1 MHIAA
6 FLENSWKFRHQQ
18 GYDDHALTIAEIGL
32 HICQKSFQSDALI
45 KTKNLRKC
53 CRRIVNFIIAKLTV
67 FHNPVKSLILQF
79 YE

>member
-45 KTKNLRKC
+45 KTKICDKKC

-67 FHNPVKSLILQF
+67 FHNPVKSLILHVK
-79 YE
+79 